1 MEDLKTV
8 LKALPKVDKVYVKE
22 DGSWLFNK
30 PAEGEY
36 MECSREDILGAPEA
50 KDKTEP
56 TDEAPTK
63 VVSIDG
69 KPSEENPV
77 VTAPVG
83 DETPKPS
90 EEDTKVI
97 EPKPAEDKPAPSPQA
112 TVPVPAPK
120 K

>member
-1 MEDLKTV
+1 MEDIKTV

-36 MECSREDILGAPEA
+36 MECTREDILGTPIKKVEPET
-50 KDKTEP
+50 KEGDKE
-56 TDEAPTK
+56 K

-69 KPSEENPV
+69 NPSEENP
-77 VTAPVG
+77 A
-83 DETPKPS
+83 ETLKA
-90 EEDTKVI
+90 I
-97 EPKPAEDKPAPSPQA
+97 EIKPAEDKPAPSPLA
-112 TVPVPAPK
+112 TAPIPVPK